1 MKAKFIYSVNKMMRG
16 SSLLEE
22 LIALV
27 IVSIGL
33 LGMTRMQLASMKDN
47 QVALDHTQASSLACE
62 IFDLMRANRTLSMS
76 DRYNLPLKTNVSLGS
91 DAPSEDLYSWKNR
104 VAQLLPNG
112 DGSVSHDG
120 TLFTVTIQWSEAHS
134 GGETEKQFVIRSEL

>member
-1 MKAKFIYSVNKMMRG
+1 MKVKFIYSVNKMMRG

-47 QVALDHTQASSLACE
+47 QVAQISTQASSLACE
-62 IFDLMRANRTLSMS
+62 IFDLMRANRT
-76 DRYNLPLKTNVSLGS
+76 Y
-91 DAPSEDLYSWKNR
+91 
-104 VAQLLPNG
+104 QCQI
-112 DGSVSHDG
+112 
-120 TLFTVTIQWSEAHS
+120 VTICH
-134 GGETEKQFVIRSEL
+134 